1 MQVAIYGFQNRI
13 KRIEDAGIAYELN
26 LILDRLALGLSPE
39 PVLKNYRRAGKDSP
53 TLEELEAE
61 EDEAL
66 FDEDCDGY
74 RKFLSKL
81 CPKTWREQDHY
92 KVLGLSKLRYRATP
106 GQIKTAYRQKVLRY
120 HPDKGKYKEQ
130 LGVQGNDAFSCIQ
143 KAYELM
149 CEEDKRRSYDSI
161 DPDFE
166 EETPTA
172 SEINTKNFFTK
183 LGPVFEANARFSK
196 VQPAP
201 LLGDINAS
209 RSDVEHFYEFWYSF
223 PSWREFSY
231 LDAEDKSKGEDRYER
246 REIEKQNKI
255 EREKLRKQDSKRIS
269 NLIHLAYDKDPR
281 IVIFKKEDKQKKEDE
296 KERKRLEKQK
306 REDERRAV
314 ELEEERKKA
323 EEEEKVKEEKKKA
336 DKARQAEKKVTAA
349 KRKKLREVAANA
361 EYWTKHSG
369 SKLVVMEHIERICIA
384 GNNDQLDEMT
394 EKLAGLTVYDEVV
407 ELLTNRTKKDAT
419 QKVAKKE
426 TSEVIGG
433 KESGWTDEQISLL
446 VKAANIFPAGTSRRW
461 AQVTSYIND
470 HHRDGVPKTEKEVI
484 KQAKLQAA
492 QVVAPVDASKTQG
505 QKETTFNSNGAP
517 VTSSNS
523 TTNATVAPAS
533 SNGTSIPLD
542 DWNTDEQMN
551 FENALKTIP
560 ASDPKRWEKIGE
572 ATGKTKKECIQ
583 RYKKIVE
590 MLKAR
595 K

>member
-26 LILDRLALGLSPE
+26 VILDRLALGLSPE
-39 PVLKNYRRAGKDSP
+39 PVLRNYHRGKESP
-53 TLEELEAE
+53 TLEELDAE
-61 EDEAL
+61 EDHTL

-74 RKFLSKL
+74 RKYLSSL
-81 CPKTWREQDHY
+81 CPKTWRDQDHY

-130 LGVQGNDAFSCIQ
+130 LGAQGNDAFSCIQ

-161 DPDFE
+161 DPDFDE
-166 EETPTA
+166 EIPESSQISA
-172 SEINTKNFFTK
+172 KNFFTK
-183 LGPVFEANARFSK
+183 LGPVFEKNARFSK

-201 LLGDINAS
+201 LLGDEKSS
-209 RSDVEHFYEFWYSF
+209 RSDVEHFYDFWFSF

-255 EREKLRKQDSKRIS
+255 EREKLRKQDLKRLS
-269 NLIHLAYDKDPR
+269 NLIQLAYDKDPR
-281 IVIFKKEDKQKKEDE
+281 IVIFKNEDKQKKQDE

-306 REDERRAV
+306 REDEKRAV

-323 EEEEKVKEEKKKA
+323 EEEEKAKEEKKKV
-336 DKARQAEKKVTAA
+336 DKARQAEKKITTG
-349 KRKKLREVAANA
+349 KRKKLREIATNA
-361 EYWTKHSG
+361 HYWTKENG
-369 SKLVVMEHIERICIA
+369 PKLVVMEHIERICIA
-384 GNNDQLDEMT
+384 ATNEQLDEVA
-394 EKLAGLTVYDEVV
+394 EKLAGLSVYDEVV
-407 ELLTNRTKKDAT
+407 EVLNNTAKKDTAA
-419 QKVAKKE
+419 QKSAKKE
-426 TSEVIGG
+426 NTEPKTA

-446 VKAANIFPAGTSRRW
+446 VKAANVFPAGTSRRW

-484 KQAKLQAA
+484 KQAKAQAA
-492 QVVAPVDASKTQG
+492 QVVAPSDASKTQG
-505 QKETTFNSNGAP
+505 QKQTNISSTGEATVLYDSAATATTPAAADSNG
-517 VTSSNS
+517 
-523 TTNATVAPAS
+523 
-533 SNGTSIPLD
+533 IPLD
-542 DWNTDEQMN
+542 DWSVEEQIN
-551 FENALKTIP
+551 FENALKSIP
-560 ASDPKRWEKIGE
+560 AADPKRWEKIGE

-595 K
+595 KG